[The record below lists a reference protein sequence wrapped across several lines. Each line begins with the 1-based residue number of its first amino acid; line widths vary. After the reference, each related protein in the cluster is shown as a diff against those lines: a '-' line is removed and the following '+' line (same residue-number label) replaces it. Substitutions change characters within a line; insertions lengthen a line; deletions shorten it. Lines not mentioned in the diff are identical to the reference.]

1 MKATNKMN
9 PEIKA
14 LWVNALRSGE
24 YQQGKLLLKPTKN
37 TFCCL
42 GVLCDLAVK
51 AKAEG
56 VAWGDPHYP
65 TQDGEAIYYDDPDS
79 YGDSMYEDSELP
91 YPVMRWAGLMSEN
104 PHVEIVYAEK
114 ENDDNIT
121 ESQVLTLAALNDEH
135 NYTFQQ
141 LADLI
146 ERQL

>member
-1 MKATNKMN
+1 MKTTNKMN

-14 LWVNALRSGE
+14 LWVDALRSGE

-56 VAWGDPHYP
+56 VVWGDIQYP
-65 TQDGEAIYYDDPDS
+65 IDSNGEAIYYDDPDN
-79 YGDSMYEDSELP
+79 YGESMSEDSELP

-104 PHVEIVYAEK
+104 PKVEVFDEEK
-114 ENDDNIT
+114 DEDGIRNPEVMMLSQLNDD
-121 ESQVLTLAALNDEH
+121 H
-135 NYTFQQ
+135 NFTFQQ
-141 LADLI
+141 LADII